1 MSGSA
6 ETAPAAGATAVDG
19 GSIGAGWRGAMLAL
33 GLAGL
38 AAGLVAL
45 ALELASDQ
53 DDALPT
59 GLAVLSSVVGWA
71 FVGVGLFAWW
81 RRPDNRVGAIMTAT
95 GFAWFLHSLVAANR
109 APVFTAGLVLQN
121 LAIPLAFSLTAFPT
135 GRIPTR
141 PERLVVAGAWVW
153 ATLLT
158 LALALVTV
166 PGPGEPENLVL
177 VGDGGGLESTFRV
190 IHESVIIALAVAL
203 IGALGAR
210 WRTSSAP
217 QRRELAPVFG
227 AGAAAAAM
235 LAILTLVDATT
246 DSPAASNTFRALTFL
261 AVAGLPF
268 GFLAG
273 LVRAR
278 VVAGRGMTTLVQR
291 LGDVPAP
298 GVLRDALAD
307 ALGDPSLDIAYWVP
321 EAAEYVDA
329 QGRPSPLPGPGS
341 GRSWTPVEREGRR
354 VAVLFH
360 DPALD
365 RDPEAVRAAGAA
377 AALALENARL
387 DAELR
392 RRVVD
397 LRESRARIIAAGD
410 AERRRMER
418 NLHDGAQQRL
428 VGLALSLRLARRH
441 VGDGSPAAP
450 LLDDAADELAETL
463 AELRELARGLH
474 PALLSERGL
483 DAALPAL
490 AGRSTVPVSLV
501 ATPGERLPPSVET
514 AAYFVVAEAL
524 TNVAKYANASRAE
537 VSVARENGRAV
548 VEVRDDGVGG
558 ADPAAGSGLRGLAD
572 RVGALDGRLEVRSPA
587 GGGTVVR
594 AEIPCAS

>member
-1 MSGSA
+1 MVA
-6 ETAPAAGATAVDG
+6 
-19 GSIGAGWRGAMLAL
+19 LA
-33 GLAGL
+33 LAGL
-38 AAGLVAL
+38 AAGMVAL
-45 ALELASDQ
+45 ALELTSDQ
-53 DDALPT
+53 HNALPT
-59 GLAVLSSVVGWA
+59 GLAVLSTAVGWA

-81 RRPDNRVGAIMTAT
+81 RRPDNRVGAIMTAA
-95 GFAWFLHSLVAANR
+95 GFAWFLHSLAASNS

-121 LAIPLAFSLTAFPT
+121 LAIPLAFGLTAFPT

-141 PERLVVAGAWVW
+141 PERLVVAGAWIW
-153 ATLLT
+153 ATVLT

-166 PGPGEPENLVL
+166 PDAGDPENLIL
-177 VGDGGGLESTFRV
+177 IGNGGGLEPAFRA
-190 IHESVIIALAVAL
+190 IHQSVIIALAVAL
-203 IGALGAR
+203 IAALALR
-210 WRTSSAP
+210 WRDSSAP

-227 AGAAAAAM
+227 AGATAAGF
-235 LAILTLVDATT
+235 LAILTLVVATS
-246 DSPAASNTFRALTFL
+246 DSTAASNTMRALTFV

-278 VVAGRGMTTLVQR
+278 VVAGRGVATLVQR
-291 LGDVPAP
+291 LGNVAAP
-298 GVLRDALAD
+298 GALRNALAD
-307 ALGDPSLDIAYWVP
+307 ALGDPSLEVAYWVP

-329 QGRPSPLPGPGS
+329 QGRPFPLPGPGS
-341 GRSWTPVEREGRR
+341 GRSWTPVAREGRR
-354 VAVLFH
+354 VAVLVH

-397 LRESRARIIAAGD
+397 LRESRSRIIAAGD
-410 AERRRMER
+410 AERRRLER

-428 VGLALSLRLARRH
+428 VGLALNLRLARRY
-441 VGDGSPAAP
+441 VADASPAAP
-450 LLDDAADELAETL
+450 LLDEAAGELAETL

-474 PALLSERGL
+474 PALLAERGL

-501 ATPGERLPPSVET
+501 ATPGERLPPPVET

-524 TNVAKYANASRAE
+524 TNVAKYARASRAE
-537 VSVARENGRAV
+537 VLVARENGRAV

-558 ADPAAGSGLRGLAD
+558 ANPAAGSGLRGLAD
-572 RVGALDGRLEVRSPA
+572 RVGALDGRLEVRSPI
-587 GGGTVVR
+587 GRGTVVR